1 MKLYLDEDSEDGQL
15 AALLRKAGQDVQ
27 LSAQAGLNGQPD
39 PRQLMYAID
48 QGRVLLSAN
57 HHDFLLLH
65 QLVVASAGHHPGILI
80 IRKDND
86 PRRDLS
92 PRGVCLAISKL
103 EASGVPIGD
112 NLHVLNHWR
121 R

>member
-15 AALLRKAGQDVQ
+15 AALLIKSGHDVQ
-27 LSAQAGLNGQPD
+27 LSAQAGLNGHPD
-39 PRQLMYAID
+39 PRQLMHAIGE
-48 QGRVLLSAN
+48 GRAILSGN

-65 QLVVASAGHHPGILI
+65 QLVIASAGHHPGILI

-92 PRGVCLAISKL
+92 PRGVCVAMAKL
-103 EASGVPIGD
+103 EASDVPVAD

-121 R
+121 

>member
-1 MKLYLDEDSEDGQL
+1 MRLYLDEDSEDEEL
-15 AALLRKAGQDVQ
+15 TILFAKAGHDVR

-39 PRQLMYAID
+39 PRQLTHAIEER
-48 QGRVLLSAN
+48 QVLLSGN

-65 QLVVASAGHHPGILI
+65 QLVLASGGHHPGILI
-80 IRKDND
+80 VRRDND

-92 PRGVCLAISKL
+92 LRGICVAIAKL
-103 EASGVPIGD
+103 ESSGVHIAD

-121 R
+121 